1 MKNDSKYMGSVK
13 VGPKGQI
20 VIPNEVRKMFDIK
33 PKDQPVLFADKDR
46 GIVIQRYSV
55 MERIADQIMDGMTN
69 SNEEEEKETMAF
81 AKGIKKIGEEK

>member
-33 PKDQPVLFADKDR
+33 PKDQLVLLADKDR